1 MPIVYG
7 SLIDT
12 ETRCRHY
19 FTEEDIIAIKFK
31 CCNKYYPCYKCH
43 NEFEK
48 HAIKRWSEPSFN
60 EKAILCGVCK
70 HELTINEYM
79 MVERCPNCQSRFNN
93 RANII
98 IIFISKFK
106 QHSQNIIGSG
116 TDMIK
121 HHFYRIP
128 F

>member
-1 MPIVYG
+1 MPKVYG

-70 HELTINEYM
+70 HELTI
-79 MVERCPNCQSRFNN
+79 VVGSIVVQI
-93 RANII
+93 ANLGLTIAVNI
-98 IIFISKFK
+98 TIIFILKFK

-116 TDMIK
+116 SDMIK
-121 HHFYRIP
+121 HHFCRIP

>member
-1 MPIVYG
+1 MPKVYG

-19 FTEEDIIAIKFK
+19 FTEEDIIAIKFFK

-93 RANII
+93 RCKYHYHIYFEI
-98 IIFISKFK
+98 
-106 QHSQNIIGSG
+106 
-116 TDMIK
+116 
-121 HHFYRIP
+121 
-128 F
+128 

>member
-1 MPIVYG
+1 MPKVYG

-12 ETRCRHY
+12 ETRCR
-19 FTEEDIIAIKFK
+19 IILPKKILLQLNLNVVINTIHAISAIMSLK
-31 CCNKYYPCYKCH
+31 
-43 NEFEK
+43 K

-93 RANII
+93 RCKYHYHIYFEI
-98 IIFISKFK
+98 
-106 QHSQNIIGSG
+106 
-116 TDMIK
+116 
-121 HHFYRIP
+121 
-128 F
+128 